1 MTVVSGLRNKGGEST
16 SPHGIIE
23 ETWLNCVSPR
33 QRNAKTGVGVT
44 VDQIAARHLGKDT
57 PLPSLELCGE
67 PGGMISFRTPDQPL
81 PMESNPRKVFYG
93 MFGQG
98 DTKEERKAI
107 LNTTSSLLDYVR
119 EATASLNRKLDVAD
133 RARVSDYLDSVR
145 EIELRVQKLEENA
158 NSLGDLPGAPL
169 GPPEDFGE
177 LLDMQFEMIALAWQ
191 TNRTR
196 VATMKMVEE
205 ASMRTY
211 PNLDVHEAF
220 HPTSHWGGFP
230 DRIANLRKIQ
240 NYHTELFAKFVK
252 RLKEMREGNGTVL
265 DNSII
270 LFGSNMANS
279 DAHNNDPLPQ
289 ALIGRGG
296 GVKGNQHLHFP
307 QDTPHANILV
317 TMLHRAG
324 VPAQDIEKFADNT
337 GAVHGSM
344 SDEEPAP
351 GRRLSGCGWLALV
364 GADVRAAMPDAVA
377 RRPRG
382 RRDAPKRTSTAATP
396 TAARRCSG
404 RSSTATSPRPSACC
418 APAPRWR
425 SPTTTAPRR

>member
-1 MTVVSGLRNKGGEST
+1 MFLSKKHLSRRTVLKGAGATIALPLLDAMIPAGTALAQTVAASNTRLGFVYFPHGALQDQWTPVQTGRDFDFPFIIKPLEPLREYVTVVSGLRNKGGESS

-23 ETWLNCVSPR
+23 ETWLSCVSPR
-33 QRNAKTGVGVT
+33 RRDEKTGVGVT
-44 VDQIAARHLGKDT
+44 ADQIAARHLGKDT

-67 PGGMISFRTPDQPL
+67 PGGMISFRTPQQPL
-81 PMESNPRKVFYG
+81 PMESNPRKAFYG

-98 DTKEERKAI
+98 DTNQERQAI
-107 LNTTSSLLDYVR
+107 LHTTSSLLDYVR
-119 EATASLNRKLDVAD
+119 ESTASLRRSLDVGD

-145 EIELRVQKLEENA
+145 EIERRVQKLEENA
-158 NSLGDLPGAPL
+158 RSLGDLPGAPL

-177 LLDMQFEMIALAWQ
+177 LLDIQFEMIALSWQ

-230 DRIANLRKIQ
+230 DRVANLRKIQ
-240 NYHTELFAKFVK
+240 AYHTAVFAKFAA
-252 RLKEMREGNGTVL
+252 RLAEMREGNGSVL

-296 GVKGNQHLHFP
+296 GLKGNQHLHYP

-317 TMLHRAG
+317 TMLSRAG
-324 VPAQDIEKFADNT
+324 VPAKDIEKFADST
-337 GAVHGSM
+337 GPFLEV
-344 SDEEPAP
+344 
-351 GRRLSGCGWLALV
+351 
-364 GADVRAAMPDAVA
+364 
-377 RRPRG
+377 
-382 RRDAPKRTSTAATP
+382 
-396 TAARRCSG
+396 
-404 RSSTATSPRPSACC
+404 
-418 APAPRWR
+418 
-425 SPTTTAPRR
+425 

>member
-1 MTVVSGLRNKGGEST
+1 MFLFRKRLSRRTVLKGAGATIALPLLDAMIPAGTAWAETAAAPSPRLAWVYFPHGALQDQWQPTRTGRDFDFPYILQPLEPLREYVTVVSGLRNKGGESS

-33 QRNAKTGVGVT
+33 SRNAKTGVGIT
-44 VDQIAARHLGKDT
+44 VDQIAARHLGKET
-57 PLPSLELCGE
+57 SLPSLELCGE

-81 PMESNPRKVFYG
+81 PMESNPRKAFYA

-98 DTKEERKAI
+98 DTAQERKAI
-107 LNTTSSLLDYVR
+107 LNTTNSLLDYVKDST
-119 EATASLNRKLDVAD
+119 ATLNRRLDAGD

-145 EIELRVQKLEENA
+145 EIEKRVQRLEENA
-158 NSLGDLPGAPL
+158 RSFDELPGAPL

-177 LLDMQFEMIALAWQ
+177 LLDIQFEMIALSFQ

-196 VATMKMVEE
+196 VATLKMVEE

-211 PNLDVHEAF
+211 PNLGVHEAF

-230 DRIANLRKIQ
+230 ERVANLRLIQ
-240 NYHTELFAKFVK
+240 NYHTAVFAKFIK
-252 RLKEMREGNGTVL
+252 RLHEMREGNGNVL
-265 DNSII
+265 DASII

-296 GVKGNQHLHFP
+296 GVKGNQHLHYP

-317 TMLHRAG
+317 TMLQRAG
-324 VPAQDIEKFADNT
+324 VPTQDYEKFADNT
-337 GAVHGSM
+337 GV
-344 SDEEPAP
+344 
-351 GRRLSGCGWLALV
+351 LSEV
-364 GADVRAAMPDAVA
+364 
-377 RRPRG
+377 
-382 RRDAPKRTSTAATP
+382 
-396 TAARRCSG
+396 
-404 RSSTATSPRPSACC
+404 
-418 APAPRWR
+418 
-425 SPTTTAPRR
+425 

>member
-1 MTVVSGLRNKGGEST
+1 MFLSKKHLSRRTVLKGAGATIALPLLDAMIPAGTVLAQTAAAASPRLGFVYFPHGALQEHWTPAQTGRDFDFPFILKPLEPLRDYVTVVSGLRNKGGESS

-23 ETWLNCVSPR
+23 ETWLSCVSPR
-33 QRNAKTGVGVT
+33 LRDPKTGVGVT
-44 VDQIAARHLGKDT
+44 ADQIAARHLGKDT
-57 PLPSLELCGE
+57 PIPSLELCGE
-67 PGGMISFRTPDQPL
+67 PGGMISFRTPQQPL
-81 PMESNPRKVFYG
+81 PMESNPRKAFYG

-98 DTKEERKAI
+98 DTNQERQAI

-119 EATASLNRKLDVAD
+119 ESTATLRRSLDVGD

-145 EIELRVQKLEENA
+145 EIERRVQKLEENA
-158 NSLGDLPGAPL
+158 KSLGDLPGAPL

-177 LLDMQFEMIALAWQ
+177 LLDIQFEMVALSWQ

-196 VATMKMVEE
+196 VATLKMVEE

-230 DRIANLRKIQ
+230 DRVANLRKIQ
-240 NYHTELFAKFVK
+240 AYHTAVFAKFVT
-252 RLKEMREGNGTVL
+252 RLAEMREGSGSVL

-296 GVKGNQHLHFP
+296 GIKGNQHLHYK

-317 TMLHRAG
+317 TMLSRAG
-324 VPAQDIEKFADNT
+324 IPSQDIEKFADST
-337 GAVHGSM
+337 GPFLEV
-344 SDEEPAP
+344 
-351 GRRLSGCGWLALV
+351 
-364 GADVRAAMPDAVA
+364 
-377 RRPRG
+377 
-382 RRDAPKRTSTAATP
+382 
-396 TAARRCSG
+396 
-404 RSSTATSPRPSACC
+404 
-418 APAPRWR
+418 
-425 SPTTTAPRR
+425 

>member
-1 MTVVSGLRNKGGEST
+1 MTRKHLSRRTVLKGAGATIALPLLDAMIPARTALAQTAAAASPRLGFVYFPHGALQDEWTPTRTGRDFEFPFILKPLEPLREHVTVVSGLRNKGGESS

-23 ETWLNCVSPR
+23 ETWLSCVSPR

-44 VDQIAARHLGKDT
+44 VDQIAARHLGKET
-57 PLPSLELCGE
+57 SLPSLELCGE

-81 PMESNPRKVFYG
+81 PMENNPRKVFYG

-98 DTKEERKAI
+98 DTKEERQAI

-119 EATASLNRKLDVAD
+119 ESTASLNRTLDAGD

-145 EIELRVQKLEENA
+145 EIELRVQKLEDNA
-158 NSLGDLPGAPL
+158 RSMVDLPGAPL

-177 LLDMQFEMIALAWQ
+177 LLDIQFEMIALAWQ

-196 VATMKMVEE
+196 VASMKMVEE

-211 PNLDVHEAF
+211 PNLGVHEAF

-230 DRIANLRKIQ
+230 ERVANLRLIQ
-240 NYHTELFAKFVK
+240 NYHTAVFAKFAK
-252 RLKEMREGNGTVL
+252 RLKEMPDGDGSVL
-265 DNSII
+265 DHSII

-296 GVKGNQHLHFP
+296 GVKGGQHLHYP

-317 TMLHRAG
+317 TMLDRAG
-324 VPAQDIEKFADNT
+324 VPAEDIENFADNT
-337 GAVHGSM
+337 GAF
-344 SDEEPAP
+344 SD
-351 GRRLSGCGWLALV
+351 V
-364 GADVRAAMPDAVA
+364 
-377 RRPRG
+377 
-382 RRDAPKRTSTAATP
+382 
-396 TAARRCSG
+396 
-404 RSSTATSPRPSACC
+404 
-418 APAPRWR
+418 
-425 SPTTTAPRR
+425 

>member
-1 MTVVSGLRNKGGEST
+1 MFLTRKHLSRRAVIKGAGAAIALPLLDAMIPARTALAQTAAVSGPRLGFVYFPHGALEEEWTPTRTGRDFEFPFILEPLEPLREYVTVVSGLRNKGGESS
-16 SPHGIIE
+16 SPHGITQ

-33 QRNAKTGVGVT
+33 QRSARTGVGVS
-44 VDQIAARHLGKDT
+44 VDQIAARHLGRET

-67 PGGMISFRTPDQPL
+67 PGGMISFRTPEQPL

-98 DTKEERKAI
+98 DTSEERQAI

-119 EATASLNRKLDVAD
+119 ESTASLNRTLDASD
-133 RARVSDYLDSVR
+133 RARVNDYLDSVR

-158 NSLGDLPGAPL
+158 RSMDELPGAPL

-177 LLDMQFEMIALAWQ
+177 LLDLQFEMIALAWQ

-196 VATMKMVEE
+196 VVTMKMVEE

-211 PNLDVHEAF
+211 PNLGVHEAF

-230 DRIANLRKIQ
+230 DRVANLRLIQ
-240 NYHTELFAKFVK
+240 NYHTAVFAKFVR
-252 RLKEMREGNGTVL
+252 RLREIPDGEGSVL
-265 DNSII
+265 DHSII

-296 GVKGNQHLHFP
+296 GVKGGQHLRYP

-317 TMLHRAG
+317 TILDRAG
-324 VPAQDIEKFADNT
+324 VPVEEIEKFADTT
-337 GAVHGSM
+337 GAF
-344 SDEEPAP
+344 SD
-351 GRRLSGCGWLALV
+351 V
-364 GADVRAAMPDAVA
+364 
-377 RRPRG
+377 
-382 RRDAPKRTSTAATP
+382 
-396 TAARRCSG
+396 
-404 RSSTATSPRPSACC
+404 
-418 APAPRWR
+418 
-425 SPTTTAPRR
+425 

>member
-1 MTVVSGLRNKGGEST
+1 MFLFKKHLSRRAVLKGAGATIALPLLDAMMPAGTALAQTLAAPSPRLGFIYFPHGALQDEWQPKTVGRDFEFPFILKPLEPIRQYVTVVSGLRNKGGESS

-33 QRNAKTGVGVT
+33 QRNAKTGAGIT
-44 VDQIAARHLGKDT
+44 VDQIAARHLGQT
-57 PLPSLELCGE
+57 TSLPSMELCGE
-67 PGGMISFRTPDQPL
+67 PGGMVSFRTPNQPL
-81 PMESNPRKVFYG
+81 PMESNPRKAFYN

-98 DTKEERKAI
+98 DTKEEREAI

-119 EATASLNRKLDVAD
+119 DSTTALNRRLDPAD

-145 EIELRVQKLEENA
+145 EIEQRVKRLEDNA
-158 NSLGDLPGAPL
+158 KQISDLPDAPI
-169 GPPEDFGE
+169 GPPEEFGE
-177 LLDMQFEMIALAWQ
+177 LLGIQFEMIALAFQ

-196 VATMKMVEE
+196 IATMKMVEE

-211 PNLDVHEAF
+211 PNLGVHEAF

-230 DRIANLRKIQ
+230 ERVANLRLIQ
-240 NYHTELFAKFVK
+240 NYHTALFAKFAQ
-252 RLKEMREGNGTVL
+252 RLADMKEGNGTVL
-265 DNSII
+265 DQSLI

-324 VPAQDIEKFADNT
+324 VPTPEIEKFADNT
-337 GAVHGSM
+337 GVFS
-344 SDEEPAP
+344 EI
-351 GRRLSGCGWLALV
+351 
-364 GADVRAAMPDAVA
+364 
-377 RRPRG
+377 
-382 RRDAPKRTSTAATP
+382 
-396 TAARRCSG
+396 
-404 RSSTATSPRPSACC
+404 
-418 APAPRWR
+418 
-425 SPTTTAPRR
+425 

>member
-1 MTVVSGLRNKGGEST
+1 MFLTRKYLSRRTVLKGAGATIALPLLDAMIPAGTVLAQTAAASRLRLGFVYFPHGALQEEWTPTQAGRNFDFPFILEPLEPLREHLTVVSGLRNKGGESS
-16 SPHGIIE
+16 SPHGITQ

-33 QRNAKTGVGVT
+33 LRSAKTGAGVT
-44 VDQIAARHLGKDT
+44 ADQIAARHLGKDT

-67 PGGMISFRTPDQPL
+67 PGGMISFRTPEQPL

-98 DTKEERKAI
+98 DTKEERQAI

-119 EATASLNRKLDVAD
+119 ESTASLNRTLDAAD
-133 RARVSDYLDSVR
+133 RARVGDYLDSVR

-158 NSLGDLPGAPL
+158 RSMDELPGAPL

-177 LLDMQFEMIALAWQ
+177 LLDIQFEMIALAWQ

-211 PNLDVHEAF
+211 PNLGVHEAF

-230 DRIANLRKIQ
+230 DRIANLRRIQ
-240 NYHTELFAKFVK
+240 NYHTAIFAKFAR
-252 RLKEMREGNGTVL
+252 RLKGMPDGEGSVL
-265 DNSII
+265 DHSII

-296 GVKGNQHLHFP
+296 GIKGGQHLHYP
-307 QDTPHANILV
+307 QDTPHANVLV
-317 TMLHRAG
+317 TMLDRAG
-324 VPAQDIEKFADNT
+324 VPVEEIEKFADTT
-337 GAVHGSM
+337 GAFS
-344 SDEEPAP
+344 EA
-351 GRRLSGCGWLALV
+351 
-364 GADVRAAMPDAVA
+364 
-377 RRPRG
+377 
-382 RRDAPKRTSTAATP
+382 
-396 TAARRCSG
+396 
-404 RSSTATSPRPSACC
+404 
-418 APAPRWR
+418 
-425 SPTTTAPRR
+425 

>member
-1 MTVVSGLRNKGGEST
+1 MFLSRKHLSRRTVLKGAGATIALPLLDAMIPAGTALAQTPAVSAPRLGFVYFPHGALQDEWQPTRTGRDFDFPFILKPLEPLRDYVTVVSGLRNKGGESS

-33 QRNAKTGVGVT
+33 KRDPKTGVGVT
-44 VDQIAARHLGKDT
+44 VDQIAARHLGKDSS
-57 PLPSLELCGE
+57 LPSLELCGE
-67 PGGMISFRTPDQPL
+67 PGGMVSFRTPGQPL
-81 PMESNPRKVFYG
+81 PMESNPRKAFYA

-98 DTKEERKAI
+98 DTKQERQAI
-107 LNTTSSLLDYVR
+107 LEGTSSLLDYVR
-119 EATASLNRKLDVAD
+119 QSTATLNRRLDAAD
-133 RARVSDYLDSVR
+133 KARVSDYLDSVR
-145 EIELRVQKLEENA
+145 EVERRVQKLEENSR
-158 NSLGDLPGAPL
+158 SLRDDLPGAPL

-177 LLDMQFEMIALAWQ
+177 LLGIQFEMLALSWQ

-196 VATMKMVEE
+196 VATLKMVEE

-240 NYHTELFAKFVK
+240 NYHTAVFAKFAQ
-252 RLKEMREGNGTVL
+252 RLHDMREGDGSVL
-265 DNSII
+265 DHSII

-307 QDTPHANILV
+307 QDTPHANILI
-317 TMLHRAG
+317 TMLNRAG
-324 VPAQDIEKFADNT
+324 VPSQEFEKFADNT
-337 GAVHGSM
+337 GLLT
-344 SDEEPAP
+344 DI
-351 GRRLSGCGWLALV
+351 
-364 GADVRAAMPDAVA
+364 
-377 RRPRG
+377 
-382 RRDAPKRTSTAATP
+382 
-396 TAARRCSG
+396 
-404 RSSTATSPRPSACC
+404 
-418 APAPRWR
+418 
-425 SPTTTAPRR
+425 

>member
-1 MTVVSGLRNKGGEST
+1 MYLSRKHLSRRTLLKGAGVTIALPLLDAMIPASTAFAQTAAAPTSRLGFIYFPHGALQDQWTPVATGRDFEFPFIIKPLEPMREYVTVVSGLRNKGGESS

-33 QRNAKTGVGVT
+33 KRDPKTGVGIT
-44 VDQIAARHLGKDT
+44 VDQIAAKHLGKDT
-57 PLPSLELCGE
+57 SLPSLELCGE
-67 PGGMISFRTPDQPL
+67 PGGEISFRTPEQPL
-81 PMESNPRKVFYG
+81 PMESNPRKAFYT

-98 DTKEERKAI
+98 DTSQERESI
-107 LNTTSSLLDYVR
+107 LKSTGSLLDYVR
-119 EATASLNRKLDVAD
+119 DATASLNRKLDAGD
-133 RARVSDYLDSVR
+133 RARVNNYLDSVR
-145 EIELRVQKLEENA
+145 EIEGRVQKLEENA
-158 NSLGDLPGAPL
+158 KSLRDDLPGAPL

-177 LLDMQFEMIALAWQ
+177 LLDIQFEMIALSFQ

-196 VATMKMVEE
+196 VATLKMVEE

-240 NYHTELFAKFVK
+240 AYHTAVFAKFVE
-252 RLKEMREGNGTVL
+252 RLHAMREGNGNVL

-289 ALIGRGG
+289 AVIGKGG
-296 GVKGNQHLHFP
+296 GIKGNQHLHYK

-317 TMLHRAG
+317 TMLSKAG
-324 VPAQDIEKFADNT
+324 VPSQEIEKFADNT
-337 GAVHGSM
+337 GAFT
-344 SDEEPAP
+344 EI
-351 GRRLSGCGWLALV
+351 
-364 GADVRAAMPDAVA
+364 
-377 RRPRG
+377 
-382 RRDAPKRTSTAATP
+382 
-396 TAARRCSG
+396 
-404 RSSTATSPRPSACC
+404 
-418 APAPRWR
+418 
-425 SPTTTAPRR
+425 

>member
-1 MTVVSGLRNKGGEST
+1 MFVFKKHLSRRTVLKGAGATLALPLLDAMIPAGTALAQTAAAPGPRLGFVYFPHGALQEEWTPTRTGRDFDFPFIIKPLEPYRDYVTVVSGLRNKGGESA

-23 ETWLNCVSPR
+23 ETWLSCISPR
-33 QRNAKTGVGVT
+33 LRNPKTGVGIT
-44 VDQIAARHLGKDT
+44 ADQIAARHLGKDT
-57 PLPSLELCGE
+57 SLPSLELCGE
-67 PGGMISFRTPDQPL
+67 PGGMISFRTPAQPL
-81 PMESNPRKVFYG
+81 PMECNPRKAFYG

-98 DTKEERKAI
+98 DTAAEREAI

-119 EATASLNRKLDVAD
+119 EATASLKRSLDTAD
-133 RARVSDYLDSVR
+133 QAKVSDYLDSVR
-145 EIELRVQKLEENA
+145 EIERRVQKLEENA
-158 NSLGDLPGAPL
+158 KSLRDDLPGAPL

-177 LLDMQFEMIALAWQ
+177 LLDIQFEMIALSWQ

-240 NYHTELFAKFVK
+240 NYHTAVFAKFVK
-252 RLKEMREGNGTVL
+252 RLASIPEGNGNVL
-265 DNSII
+265 DNAII

-296 GVKGNQHLHFP
+296 GIKGNQHLHYP

-324 VPAQDIEKFADNT
+324 VPASDIEKFADNT
-337 GAVHGSM
+337 GPFSEV
-344 SDEEPAP
+344 
-351 GRRLSGCGWLALV
+351 
-364 GADVRAAMPDAVA
+364 
-377 RRPRG
+377 
-382 RRDAPKRTSTAATP
+382 
-396 TAARRCSG
+396 
-404 RSSTATSPRPSACC
+404 
-418 APAPRWR
+418 
-425 SPTTTAPRR
+425 

>member
-1 MTVVSGLRNKGGEST
+1 MFLFKKHLSRRTVLKGAGATFALPLLDAMVPAGTALAQTAAAVSPRLGFVYFPHGALQEEWTPTRAGRDFDFPFILKPLEPHREYVTVVSGLRNKGGESA

-33 QRNAKTGVGVT
+33 QRNMKTGVGIT
-44 VDQIAARHLGKDT
+44 ADQIAARHLGKET
-57 PLPSLELCGE
+57 SLPSLELCGE
-67 PGGMISFRTPDQPL
+67 PGGMISFRTPNQPL
-81 PMESNPRKVFYG
+81 PMESNPRKAFYG

-98 DTKEERKAI
+98 DTKEEREAI
-107 LNTTSSLLDYVR
+107 LSTTGSLLDYVR
-119 EATASLNRKLDVAD
+119 ESTASLNRRLDAAD
-133 RARVSDYLDSVR
+133 RARVNDYLDSVR
-145 EIELRVQKLEENA
+145 EIERRVQKLEETA
-158 NSLGDLPGAPL
+158 KSLRDDLPGAPL

-177 LLDMQFEMIALAWQ
+177 LLDIQFEMIALSFQ

-240 NYHTELFAKFVK
+240 NYHTAVFAKFVK
-252 RLKEMREGNGTVL
+252 RLAETREGNGSVL
-265 DNSII
+265 DQSII

-296 GVKGNQHLHFP
+296 GLKGNQHLAFP
-307 QDTPHANILV
+307 KDTPHANILV

-324 VPAQDIEKFADNT
+324 VPASDIEKFADTT
-337 GAVHGSM
+337 GPFSEV
-344 SDEEPAP
+344 
-351 GRRLSGCGWLALV
+351 
-364 GADVRAAMPDAVA
+364 
-377 RRPRG
+377 
-382 RRDAPKRTSTAATP
+382 
-396 TAARRCSG
+396 
-404 RSSTATSPRPSACC
+404 
-418 APAPRWR
+418 
-425 SPTTTAPRR
+425 